1 MKNDNKEL
9 PEGIRY
15 IRKGEENFPEKL
27 LELQDCPDGIY
38 VKGSL
43 PDPEKK
49 TVAIVGARMC
59 TAYGRATAS
68 HFARELAAHD
78 VQIISGLA
86 LGIDGAA
93 HQGALIAGGATFGV
107 LAGGVDICYP
117 RGNIELY
124 TKMNGRS
131 GILSEESCGCPP
143 LARLFP
149 KRNRIIS
156 ALSDLVLVVEARQRS
171 GSLITA
177 RQALEQGRDVF
188 CVPGNVDM
196 PTFTGSNALM
206 RDGAI
211 PVRDGWDVVSE
222 YKSMYPDAVHP
233 MEVSIE
239 IRDASV
245 DEKVVPKVAEKPR
258 YPEKK
263 RLIDKKKEKKPIDN
277 GSKQPY
283 SDVKDKLSKLPDTE
297 RQIAELLTSERLVDD
312 LIAETSLPAAK
323 VGAALTMLEI
333 KGIIK
338 RLPGKRIS
346 LK

>member
-15 IRKGEENFPEKL
+15 IRKGDEEFPEKL

-68 HFARELAAHD
+68 HFARELAAND

-143 LARLFP
+143 IARLFP

-156 ALSDLVLVVEARQRS
+156 ALADLVLVVEARKRS

-177 RQALEQGRDVF
+177 DFAMEQGKDIF
-188 CVPGNVDM
+188 
-196 PTFTGSNALM
+196 
-206 RDGAI
+206 AI
-211 PVRDGWDVVSE
+211 PGRLE
-222 YKSMYPDAVHP
+222 
-233 MEVSIE
+233 
-239 IRDASV
+239 
-245 DEKVVPKVAEKPR
+245 DE
-258 YPEKK
+258 
-263 RLIDKKKEKKPIDN
+263 
-277 GSKQPY
+277 
-283 SDVKDKLSKLPDTE
+283 LSKGCN
-297 RQIAELLTSERLVDD
+297 ELIFQGAGLAISPE
-312 LIAETSLPAAK
+312 SL
-323 VGAALTMLEI
+323 LEI
-333 KGIIK
+333 LGKSTIK
-338 RLPGKRIS
+338 SDNSEKCVQYVLAREENMVYSCLS
-346 LK
+346 LQPQSLEELCKHTQLSVTAVMEAVTLLQLRGMVKEVGRNRYVKVS